1 MLQFNLDVFDE
12 GAINPFFCGGA
23 AGLANNGAEIALCEA
38 HLVGIVTDLVLVSSV
53 LVDEI
58 YKAIEDGLFSTL

>member
-12 GAINPFFCGGA
+12 GAINPFFCGGT
-23 AGLANNGAEIALCEA
+23 AGLTDNGAEIALCEA
-38 HLVGIVTDLVLVSSV
+38 HLVGIETDLVLVSSV